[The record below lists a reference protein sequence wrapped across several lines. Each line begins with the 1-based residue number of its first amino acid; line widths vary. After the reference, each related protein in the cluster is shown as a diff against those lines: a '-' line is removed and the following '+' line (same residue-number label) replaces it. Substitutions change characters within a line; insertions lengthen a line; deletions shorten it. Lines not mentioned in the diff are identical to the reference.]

1 FRAFQKSDHPS
12 ESLLGMRR
20 KAAKLASDIGDLVKI
35 HQSEHQRIEDSEHLS
50 HCGDPNGTPI
60 FSQGDI
66 TTPMKTILHGP
77 MSTNQVEKPLGR
89 TLISAQG
96 RQTIH
101 HFAAVLLRR
110 TPFSLETKDL
120 PHLVPFPVQV

>member
-1 FRAFQKSDHPS
+1 FRARSSCYAGWHVCWRCWPLRRSSLALLPSMGPCLPTLPLSCMLFLLPAIYAWMSGSQEQYRAFQKSDHPS

-60 FSQGDI
+60 
-66 TTPMKTILHGP
+66 
-77 MSTNQVEKPLGR
+77 
-89 TLISAQG
+89 
-96 RQTIH
+96 
-101 HFAAVLLRR
+101 
-110 TPFSLETKDL
+110 
-120 PHLVPFPVQV
+120 